1 MLPGTLELLVLS
13 VVLGEPLHAYGIA
26 QAIDEASANVLS
38 VPEGSLFPCLE
49 RLHREGCV
57 VRESRVVQGR
67 RRVVYSITGTGRMRF
82 ERAHKAWLRVASAVD
97 QVVQRY
103 T

>member
-1 MLPGTLELLVLS
+1 LPGTLELLVLA
-13 VVLGEPLHAYGIA
+13 VLLDGPRHAYGLA
-26 QAIDEASANVLS
+26 RAIDETSANVLS
-38 VPEGSLFPCLE
+38 VPEGSLFPCLK
-49 RLHREGCV
+49 RLAASGCV
-57 VRESRVVQGR
+57 QGEGRTVDGR